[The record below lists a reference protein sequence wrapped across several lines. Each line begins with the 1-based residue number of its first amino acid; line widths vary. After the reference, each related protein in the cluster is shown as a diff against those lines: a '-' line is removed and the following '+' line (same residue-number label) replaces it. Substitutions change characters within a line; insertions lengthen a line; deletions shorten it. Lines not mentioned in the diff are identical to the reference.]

1 MRVEPRATWRF
12 QGGEQLMYK
21 KLILAAAGIAALTSV
36 SAHAAESYD
45 LLIRGG
51 TVIDGTGA
59 PGKRADVGVRG
70 GKIVFVGQA
79 NGAQARESVDATGL
93 IVTPGFI
100 DAHNHVPDF
109 FLERQARDGANKPA
123 ASPITNEAYLAQGVT
138 TIIGGPDGALSPKM
152 LRSAI
157 ELFEA
162 GGIGTNYAFYVGH
175 NGVRSEVM
183 GTAHRHSN
191 AAELDQ
197 MKKLV
202 REGMQMGAVGLSTGL
217 MYEPGMFSNTEEVIA
232 LAKEVKPFDGIY
244 DSHVRDPVFKLLAS
258 DEEALRIGREAG
270 IPVKIGHEKAVGLV
284 NKGKID
290 TVLAMVKKA
299 RAAGEDVVTD
309 QYPYDGA
316 ATATLDQVI
325 IVPELP
331 DIAFAGAPGAAMPK
345 IQQALRDTS
354 RLAKIKAATE
364 HGINGGFSWVKAVG
378 YGSMRIVD
386 SKDFPELIGRNVQ
399 LLADE
404 RKQAPFEVLV
414 ELILASRTPTLLTL
428 GAVDE
433 QDLRKL
439 LVEPWNMIASDGS
452 YVGKEGSMFDHP
464 RSTGTFTRVIGH
476 YTRDEKQL
484 TLPDAVRKM
493 TSFPADFLRLY
504 DRGRLQAGK
513 AADIVV
519 FDAAAVRD
527 NSTWAKPNTLSTGV
541 RHVIV
546 NGTLAIKDGAP
557 TGATPGRFIKRQARA
572 GG

>member
-1 MRVEPRATWRF
+1 
-12 QGGEQLMYK
+12 MYNK
-21 KLILAAAGIAALTSV
+21 VIYAAAAACVLAIASV
-36 SAHAAESYD
+36 SARAAESYD

-51 TVIDGTGA
+51 TVIDGTGK
-59 PGKRADVGVRG
+59 PGVRADVGVRG
-70 GKIVFVGQA
+70 GKIVFVGEA
-79 NGAQARESVDATGL
+79 GAAQARELVDATGL
-93 IVTPGFI
+93 TVAPGFI

-109 FLERQARDGANKPA
+109 FLEMRERAGAAKPA
-123 ASPITNEAYLAQGVT
+123 ASAIINEAYLLQGVT
-138 TIIGGPDGALSPKM
+138 TIIGGPDGGMSPKM
-152 LRSAI
+152 IRTLI
-157 ELFEA
+157 EQLES
-162 GGIGTNYAFYVGH
+162 GGIGTNYAFYIGH

-183 GTAHRHSN
+183 GSAHRLSN
-191 AAELDQ
+191 AAELQ
-197 MKKLV
+197 KMQQLV

-217 MYEPGMFSNTEEVIA
+217 MYEPGMFSDTAEVIA
-232 LAKEVKPFDGIY
+232 LAKEVKPYDGIY

-270 IPVKIGHEKAVGLV
+270 IPVKIGHEKAVGLI
-284 NKGKID
+284 NKGRID
-290 TVLAMVKKA
+290 TVIAMVEKA

-325 IVPELP
+325 IVPEMP
-331 DIAFAGAPGAAMPK
+331 EIGFSGAPGAAMPK
-345 IQQALRDTS
+345 IQQALRDAA
-354 RLAKIKAATE
+354 RLPKIKAATE
-364 HGINGGFSWVKAVG
+364 HGIKGGFSWVKAVG

-404 RKQAPFEVLV
+404 RKKAPFDLLV
-414 ELILASRTPTLLTL
+414 ELIVAGRTPTLLTL

-433 QDLRKL
+433 QDVRKL
-439 LVEPWNMIASDGS
+439 LVQPWNMIASDGG

-476 YTRDEKQL
+476 YARDEKQL
-484 TLPDAVRKM
+484 SLADAVRKM
-493 TSFPADFLRLY
+493 TAFPADFLRLY
-504 DRGRLQAGK
+504 DRGRIQAGK

-527 NSTWAKPNTLSTGV
+527 NSTWAKPSTLSTGV
-541 RHVIV
+541 RHVVV

-557 TGATPGRFIKRQARA
+557 TGATPGRYIKRQVRA
-572 GG
+572 GA